1 MVRLPSI
8 VRIQCL
14 VTVLAV
20 CVASPAAMG
29 QKKVEVAANAQ
40 AAAGGWTPELM
51 MKVRRVAHVRPSP
64 PIGNRVAYTVAEP
77 VMTDD
82 RSEYVSQIWVAQSDG
97 TRQTRMTFATKSSTN
112 PVWSRDG
119 SFLAFTSERTGKS
132 NLFVMRRDGGEA
144 EQLTDVKSGVGAFA
158 WSHNGQQIA
167 FVMTDAPTDAEEK
180 SKKAK
185 DDSRWVDR
193 NHKMDRLY
201 VLEVPPRWWP
211 HTTKRPDEVE
221 ETGKTE
227 PRLLTPGNFTIGA
240 AARPGGGSFDWAPG
254 GKSIVFAHRKT
265 PLADDWPTSDVSV
278 VDVASGEIT
287 PLATTGASEFAPLF
301 SPNGRLVAM
310 VVSDDPVRWAG
321 SYTLQVVPAGGGQP
335 KSLPATF
342 DHQPTLIG
350 WSNDESR
357 LYFSETHGTLNRLF
371 AIHVDSGK
379 LDELYAGNELLRS
392 FDLSSGGSMFG
403 FVLESPHRAPEAF
416 VSGVAKLSPKQ
427 VSRANADLPSTP
439 LGKVEVIRWKSFD
452 GREIEGL
459 LTYPVGYQ
467 PGRRVPLLLQI
478 HGGPMGVFVQSYA
491 ANPAIYPNAAFAS
504 RGFAIL
510 QPNPRGSTGYGR
522 EFRFANYEDW
532 GGGDFKDLMAGVD
545 HVIEQGIADPDRL
558 GVMGWSYGGYMTSW
572 TITQTR
578 RFRAA
583 SVGAAVTNLASFT
596 GTADIPSF
604 LRDYLNGEPWE
615 DSSLYR
621 GRSAVFNAKG
631 VTTATL
637 IQHGEADV
645 RVPVS
650 QGYEFYNA
658 LKRQCVPVEM
668 LVLPRQP
675 HGPTEPRMILK
686 LLQTNLDWFE
696 KHLGP
701 ESASRAA
708 GS

>member
-1 MVRLPSI
+1 MPRLLSSVCVR
-8 VRIQCL
+8 CL
-14 VTVLAV
+14 VSVLAV
-20 CVASPAAMG
+20 SVTASSATA
-29 QKKVEVAANAQ
+29 QKKDGTAANGQ

-51 MKVRRVAHVRPSP
+51 MKVRRVANVRPSP
-64 PIGNRVAYTVAEP
+64 DGTRVAYTVAEP

-82 RSEYVSQIWVAQSDG
+82 RSEYVSQIWMANADG
-97 TRQTRMTFATKSSTN
+97 TDAAQMTFADKSSTN
-112 PVWSRDG
+112 PAWSPDG
-119 SFLAFTSERTGKS
+119 KFLAFTSERTGKS
-132 NLFVMRRDGGEA
+132 NLFVLRVAGGEA
-144 EQLTDVKSGVGAFA
+144 EQLTDVKSGVGVFA
-158 WSHNGQQIA
+158 WSPDGRQIA
-167 FVMTDAPTDAEEK
+167 FVKTDELTDTEEK

-193 NHKMDRLY
+193 DHKMDRLY
-201 VLEVPPRWWP
+201 VLPLEKNADG
-211 HTTKRPDEVE
+211 KR
-221 ETGKTE
+221 E

-240 AARPGGGSFDWAPG
+240 AARPGGGSFDWSPNG
-254 GKSIVFAHRKT
+254 RSIVFAHRKT

-278 VDVASGEIT
+278 VDVASGRIS

-301 SPNGRLVAM
+301 SPDARQVAV
-310 VVSDDPVRWAG
+310 VVSDDPARWAG
-321 SYTLQVVPAGGGQP
+321 SYTLQVVPTSGGKP

-350 WSNDESR
+350 WSADGSR

-379 LDELYAGNELLRS
+379 LDELYSGSELLRS
-392 FDLSSGGSMFG
+392 FDINSRGTMFG
-403 FVLESPHRAPEAF
+403 FVLEAPNRAPEAF
-416 VSGVAKLSPKQ
+416 VSEVGKISPKQ

-478 HGGPMGVFVQSYA
+478 HGGPMGVFLQGFLG
-491 ANPAIYPNAAFAS
+491 NPSIYPNAAFAS

-578 RFRAA
+578 RFKAA

-615 DSSLYR
+615 DASLYR

-658 LKRQCVPVEM
+658 LKRQGVPVEM

-708 GS
+708 GR